1 MGFFPDYTK
10 AGPGIDK
17 DAPKKKGVF
26 LYFELVWRYLWKL
39 VLSNMLYV
47 AISLP
52 ILILYHYL
60 FFGIFG
66 TVYGDGASLDV
77 MNHSALVFTVLLAVF
92 WGTGP
97 ASCGYTHILRN
108 MAREEHVWISLDFFK
123 TAKTSF
129 KHGLIFLIVDIAV
142 FLTSMV
148 SLSVYSSYAQNGS
161 VLYLI
166 PMGIVIFALG
176 MYTLMHFFLYEFE
189 VTFENKVKEIYK
201 NSMLASIAAFPMC
214 AIITVIIC
222 LLTYIILAALQ
233 SGIVII
239 ASFIIWVG
247 LMRFIIDFYTARF
260 IKRHFLVETEES
272 EK

>member
-1 MGFFPDYTK
+1 MGIFPDYTK

-26 LYFELVWRYLWKL
+26 LYFELVWRYLSKF
-39 VLSNMLYV
+39 VLSNMLYM

-52 ILILYHYL
+52 ILIVYHYL

-66 TVYGDGASLDV
+66 TIYGENGSIDTI
-77 MNHSALVFTVLLAVF
+77 NHSALIFTVLLVVF

-123 TAKTSF
+123 TAKKSF
-129 KHGLIFLIVDIAV
+129 KRGLIFLIVDLVV
-142 FLTSMV
+142 FVTSMV
-148 SLSVYSSYAQNGS
+148 ALSVYSSYAKS
-161 VLYLI
+161 SSALYFI
-166 PMGIVIFALG
+166 PMGVVIFALG
-176 MYTLMHFFLYEFE
+176 MYTLMHFFMYEFE
-189 VTFENKVKEIYK
+189 ITFENKLKEIYK
-201 NSMLASIAAFPMC
+201 NSMLLSIATFPMC
-214 AIITVIIC
+214 AVITVIIC
-222 LLTYIILAALQ
+222 FLTYIVLAVLR

-247 LMRFIIDFYTARF
+247 LMRFMIDLYTARF
-260 IKRHFLVETEES
+260 IKRNFLTDTKES